1 MVSLYIRTDMPM
13 LSSKCIYQEEDV
25 SETWE
30 TWECVLAE
38 MKWEWAQGLV
48 MVRDGDDVVGLPAD
62 NIAIIIMDWAAPL
75 EFEPKTRVYIDLD
88 GKGETFMGYTHGDQF
103 MSYADASMDWA
114 NGYVIY
120 FTQTLTGIV
129 MMPSRRVQSIRFG
142 RETESN

>member
-13 LSSKCIYQEEDV
+13 LSSKRIYQEEDV

-30 TWECVLAE
+30 CMLEE
-38 MKWEWAQGLV
+38 IKWEWAQGLV

-75 EFEPKTRVYIDLD
+75 EFESKTRVYIDLD
-88 GKGETFMGYTHGDQF
+88 GKGEAFMGYTHGDQF
-103 MSYADASMDWA
+103 MSYTDASMDWA